1 MAIVVQPLGFIY
13 KVKIGD
19 VVIHCKQLSYR
30 VRSMLGAKFHQQK
43 SGAEIQDTLSL
54 LFEVLRHS
62 IVKVE
67 GFQNPDGSDYELKFD
82 NDVLTE
88 DCLDAL
94 MYVENVGD
102 VMQMCASGFLN
113 MKMPDKIVHPVSG
126 EVMEGVSITKVAP
139 NVKKKQ

>member
-1 MAIVVQPLGFIY
+1 MAVVVQPLGFIY
-13 KVKIGD
+13 KVRIGE

-30 VRSMLGAKFHQQK
+30 IRSMMGAKFHQQK
-43 SGAEIQDTLSL
+43 SGVEIQDTLSL

-67 GFQNPDGSDYELKFD
+67 GFQNPDGSEFELKFE
-82 NDVLTE
+82 NEILTE

-94 MYVENVGD
+94 MYVDNVGE
-102 VMQMCASGFLN
+102 VMQLCASGFLN

-139 NVKKKQ
+139 ELKKKQ

>member
-1 MAIVVQPLGFIY
+1 MAIVVQPLGYIY
-13 KVKIGD
+13 KIKIGD
-19 VVIHCKQLSYR
+19 VAIHCRQLSYR

-43 SGAEIQDTLSL
+43 SGAEIQDTLGL

-67 GFQNPDGSDYELKFD
+67 GFENPDGSVFELQFE

-88 DCLDAL
+88 DSLDAL

-102 VMQMCASGFLN
+102 VMQLCASGFLN
-113 MKMPDKIVHPVSG
+113 MKLPDKIVHPVSG
-126 EVMEGVSITKVAP
+126 EEMEGVSIEKVAP
-139 NVKKKQ
+139 ELKKKQ